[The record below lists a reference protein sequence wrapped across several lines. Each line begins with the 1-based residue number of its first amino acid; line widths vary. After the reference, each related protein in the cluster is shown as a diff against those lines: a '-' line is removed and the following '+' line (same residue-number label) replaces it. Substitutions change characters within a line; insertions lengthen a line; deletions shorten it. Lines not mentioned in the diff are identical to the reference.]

1 LGVAV
6 HRLREVHLFDSEEG
20 QVKTVEQMAL
30 DLEIAYRESCAVN
43 GKEPNDAEF
52 FRAYTFASMALL
64 IKRVEKMET
73 RCRG

>member
-1 LGVAV
+1 
-6 HRLREVHLFDSEEG
+6 
-20 QVKTVEQMAL
+20 VKTVEQMAL